1 MNVRTL
7 IITAGALVALAAPA
21 VASAK
26 LSPAAEY
33 QKSLAAKET
42 SAKHAKQVFKRQG
55 QSRKIY
61 TYYPA
66 PGVTQE
72 KSLAEIQT
80 GYNLELI
87 EHALAP
93 VQFPDT
99 STAPATSDDT
109 SSAAAS
115 DSSST
120 TTTSD
125 STQTSDPTQASDS
138 TQTPD
143 STPAADASLA
153 AAPAMSTAVVDDS
166 QDC

>member
-1 MNVRTL
+1 MNARTL

-26 LSPAAEY
+26 LSPAWEY
-33 QKSLAAKET
+33 QKSLAAKT
-42 SAKHAKQVFKRQG
+42 HSAKHAKQVFKRQG

-61 TYYPA
+61 KVYPA
-66 PGVTQE
+66 SGLPQE
-72 KSLAEIQT
+72 KSLAEIQA

-93 VQFPDT
+93 IQFPDT
-99 STAPATSDDT
+99 TTAPATSGDT

-120 TTTSD
+120 ATTSD
-125 STQTSDPTQASDS
+125 STQTSD
-138 TQTPD
+138 
-143 STPAADASLA
+143 STPAADASFA
-153 AAPAMSTAVVDDS
+153 AAPAMSTAAVDDS
-166 QDC
+166 FDC

>member
-1 MNVRTL
+1 MNARTL

-26 LSPAAEY
+26 LSPAWQY
-33 QKSLAAKET
+33 QKSLAAKKT

-66 PGVTQE
+66 PGVPQE
-72 KSLAEIQT
+72 QSLAEIQA

-87 EHALAP
+87 EHGLTP

-109 SSAAAS
+109 SPAATS

-120 TTTSD
+120 STTSD
-125 STQTSDPTQASDS
+125 ATQTS
-138 TQTPD
+138 D
-143 STPAADASLA
+143 STPAADASFA
-153 AAPAMSTAVVDDS
+153 AAPAMSTAAVDDS